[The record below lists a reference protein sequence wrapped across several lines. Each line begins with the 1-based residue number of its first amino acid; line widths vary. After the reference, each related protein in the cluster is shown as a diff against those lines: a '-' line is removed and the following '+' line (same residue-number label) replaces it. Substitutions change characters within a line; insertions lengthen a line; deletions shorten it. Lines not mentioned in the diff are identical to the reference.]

1 MPFTFSHPAII
12 LPLKYLPKNWF
23 SLTGLVVGSVTPDFE
38 YFIRM
43 KVQSNYSHT
52 LYGIFWFDLPLAI
65 LLSFLFHNTVRNALF
80 FNSPDVI
87 KSRILI
93 FTSFNWNNYFKENWI
108 VVVISMLIGIASHL
122 LWDGFSHNQGY
133 FVEHIS
139 TLKNSINLLGN
150 EIPIW
155 KITQHLSTLIGAIV
169 ITISF
174 FKFSENKI
182 QYSVINKKYWIIIS
196 ITTFLILILRF
207 LADLKHA
214 TLGNS
219 IVSLI
224 SAFLIALITT
234 PILIKP
240 KRIQKI

>member
-108 VVVISMLIGIASHL
+108 VVVISLLIGIASHL

>member
-108 VVVISMLIGIASHL
+108 IVVISLLIGIASHL

-169 ITISF
+169 IVTSF

>member
-169 ITISF
+169 IVTSF

>member
-80 FNSPDVI
+80 FNSPDI
-87 KSRILI
+87 FKSRVLI

-108 VVVISMLIGIASHL
+108 IVVISLLIGIASHL
-122 LWDGFSHNQGY
+122 LWDGFSHNHGY

>member
-23 SLTGLVVGSVTPDFE
+23 SLTGLIIGSITPDFE

-65 LLSFLFHNTVRNALF
+65 LLSFLFHNIVRNTLF
-80 FNSPDVI
+80 FNSPDI
-87 KSRILI
+87 LKSRVLL
-93 FTSFNWNNYFKENWI
+93 FTSFNWNTYFKENCII
-108 VVVISMLIGIASHL
+108 VLISIIIGIVSHL
-122 LWDGFSHNQGY
+122 FWDSFTHNHSY
-133 FVEHIS
+133 FTEHIF
-139 TLKNSINLLGN
+139 TLKKNISILGN

-155 KITQHLSTLIGAIV
+155 KITQHLSTLTGAIV
-169 ITISF
+169 IVMSFLKLPKNTIH
-174 FKFSENKI
+174 
-182 QYSVINKKYWIIIS
+182 QSVINKKYWIMISVTIS
-196 ITTFLILILRF
+196 IILILRF
-207 LADLKHA
+207 LTDLKHT

-219 IVSLI
+219 IVSAI
-224 SAFLIALITT
+224 SAFLIALIIT

-240 KRIQKI
+240 TVSQKI

>member
-108 VVVISMLIGIASHL
+108 VVVISLLIGIASHL

-169 ITISF
+169 IVTSF